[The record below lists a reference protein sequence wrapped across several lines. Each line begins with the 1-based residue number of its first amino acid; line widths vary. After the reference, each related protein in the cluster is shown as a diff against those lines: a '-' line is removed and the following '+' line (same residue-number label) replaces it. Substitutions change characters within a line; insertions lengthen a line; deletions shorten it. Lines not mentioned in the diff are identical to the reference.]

1 MLGKEQ
7 PATAKGSNGANQ
19 KSLRLEVDTGHTQ
32 GETKAKD
39 ELSPGSLGKVF
50 LTPSFLTPEI
60 FHYFLGNET
69 VAPDLLT
76 TLGFFH
82 VFSQSFLYLALL
94 KERLKARV
102 DFFFSQ
108 FIFHF
113 IDKAL
118 REKNKV
124 SRIL

>member
-1 MLGKEQ
+1 MN
-7 PATAKGSNGANQ
+7 SFW
-19 KSLRLEVDTGHTQ
+19 VC
-32 GETKAKD
+32 GERDAKD
-39 ELSPGSLGKVF
+39 ELSPGSLGKAF

-102 DFFFSQ
+102 DFFFFPQ
-108 FIFHF
+108 FIFYF

-118 REKNKV
+118 REKSKV